1 MVKYHLVRKR
11 NFAIKDIQNLKR
23 VVSNVKFLDLN
34 SISCYYFITN
44 INGGDFM
51 RKNIFIFVVL
61 FILLAATGAWA
72 ASKVLVVYSPA
83 SPEENNLVTRM
94 FEQKT
99 GIKVMMVT
107 GGTGELIA
115 RIKAEKNNPQ
125 ADVMFTGGVDSVASI
140 RELLDD
146 YVTKYNDVLIDKTDK
161 HPWYTAVRL
170 HPMLIIYN
178 TELVKKGEVKGWR
191 DLLDPKWKGKVL
203 MPDPR
208 RSGSAFGELL
218 IQLFAFGEYDL
229 GWDYEKRLIQN
240 LVIVPKSSLTYKNV
254 ANGEYPLGLT
264 HEHNIYHYKKG
275 GAPVDA
281 IYPVEGTAVRPD
293 AVYIL
298 KGAKHLD
305 AAKMFVD
312 FVVSKEFQ
320 EALVKMGDRPNRVDV
335 SVPEG
340 YPTPDQIKQVKYDPF
355 WGAKNRENILKR
367 WEYIYTNK
375 DKIAKEF
382 EFEKKY
388 PLK

>member
-1 MVKYHLVRKR
+1 MKKSLV
-11 NFAIKDIQNLKR
+11 
-23 VVSNVKFLDLN
+23 FL
-34 SISCYYFITN
+34 
-44 INGGDFM
+44 
-51 RKNIFIFVVL
+51 V
-61 FILLAATGAWA
+61 ILMLLLIVEGAWA
-72 ASKVLVVYSPA
+72 ASKVVVVYSPA
-83 SPEENNLVTRM
+83 QPEENNLITRM

-125 ADVMFTGGVDSVASI
+125 ADVLFTGGVDSVASI
-140 RELLDD
+140 KELLDE
-146 YVTKYNDVLIDKTDK
+146 YVTKYNDALIDKSDN
-161 HPWYTAVRL
+161 HPWYTALRL

-178 TELVKKGEVKGWR
+178 TDLVKKGEVKGWR
-191 DLLDPKWKGKVL
+191 DLLNPKWKGKVL

-240 LVIVPKSSLTYKNV
+240 LVVVPKSSLTYKNV

-264 HEHNIYHYKKG
+264 HEHNIYHYKQG

-281 IYPVEGTAVRPD
+281 IYPVEGTALRPD
-293 AVYIL
+293 AVYLI
-298 KGAKHLD
+298 KGAKHPD
-305 AAKMFVD
+305 AAKMFID
-312 FVVSKEFQ
+312 FAVSKEFQ
-320 EALVKMGDRPNRVDV
+320 EKLVEMGDRANRIDV
-335 SVPEG
+335 PVPKG
-340 YPTPDQIKQVKYDPF
+340 YPAPDQIIQVKYDPF
-355 WGAKNRENILKR
+355 WGAVNRKNILKR

-382 EFEKKY
+382 DFEKEF

>member
-1 MVKYHLVRKR
+1 MKKGIIILT
-11 NFAIKDIQNLKR
+11 LL
-23 VVSNVKFLDLN
+23 FLL
-34 SISCYYFITN
+34 ISTT
-44 INGGDFM
+44 
-51 RKNIFIFVVL
+51 L
-61 FILLAATGAWA
+61 WA
-72 ASKVLVVYSPA
+72 ASKVVVVYSPA
-83 SPEENNLVTRM
+83 QPEENNLITRM
-94 FEQKT
+94 FEKET

-125 ADVMFTGGVDSVASI
+125 ADVLFTGGVDSVASI
-140 RELLDD
+140 RDLLDNYITAND
-146 YVTKYNDVLIDKTDK
+146 KYLLDKSEN
-161 HPWYTAVRL
+161 HPWYTALYL

-178 TELVKKGEVKGWR
+178 TDLVKKGEVKGWR
-191 DLLDPKWKGKVL
+191 DLLNPKWKGKVL

-254 ANGEYPLGLT
+254 ANGEYPLGMT

-281 IYPVEGTAVRPD
+281 IYPIEGTALRPD
-293 AVYIL
+293 AVYLL
-298 KGAKHLD
+298 KGAKHPD
-305 AAKMFVD
+305 AAKKFID
-312 FVVSKEFQ
+312 FAVSKVFQ
-320 EALVKMGDRPNRVDV
+320 AKLSEMGFRPNRVDV
-335 SVPEG
+335 PVPEG
-340 YPTPDQIKQVKYDPF
+340 YPAPDEIKQVKYDPF
-355 WGAKNRENILKR
+355 WGAVNRANILKR
-367 WEYIYTNK
+367 WEYILTHK
-375 DKIAKEF
+375 DEIAKEF

>member
-1 MVKYHLVRKR
+1 MKK
-11 NFAIKDIQNLKR
+11 
-23 VVSNVKFLDLN
+23 
-34 SISCYYFITN
+34 
-44 INGGDFM
+44 G
-51 RKNIFIFVVL
+51 IFIFL
-61 FILLAATGAWA
+61 ILSILLISAIGWST
-72 ASKVLVVYSPA
+72 SKTLVVYSPA
-83 SPEENNLVTRM
+83 KPEENNLITRM

-125 ADVMFTGGVDSVASI
+125 ADVLFTGGVDSVASI
-140 RELLDD
+140 KELLDE
-146 YVTKYNDVLIDKTDK
+146 YIPKENDMLIDKSDL
-161 HPWYTAVRL
+161 HPWYTAIRL

-191 DLLDPKWKGKVL
+191 DLLNPKWKGKVL

-240 LVIVPKSSLTYKNV
+240 LVVVPKSSLTYKNV

-264 HEHNIYHYKKG
+264 HEHNIYHYKHG

-281 IYPVEGTAVRPD
+281 IYPVEGTALRPD
-293 AVYIL
+293 AVYLL
-298 KGAKHLD
+298 KGAKHPD
-305 AAKMFVD
+305 AAKLFID
-312 FVVSKEFQ
+312 FAVSKAFQ
-320 EALVKMGDRPNRVDV
+320 EKLSEMGDRPNRIDV
-335 SVPEG
+335 SAPKG
-340 YPTPDQIKQVKYDPF
+340 YPTPDQIKQVNYDPF
-355 WGAKNRENILKR
+355 WGAKNRANILKR

-382 EFEKKY
+382 DFEKKY